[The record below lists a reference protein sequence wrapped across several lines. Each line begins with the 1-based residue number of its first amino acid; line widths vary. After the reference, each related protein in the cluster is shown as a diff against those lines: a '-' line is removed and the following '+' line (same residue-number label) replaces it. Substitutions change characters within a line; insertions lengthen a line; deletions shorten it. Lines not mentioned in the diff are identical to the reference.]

1 MLLRGEKVKCKVVTL
16 KFGEKRWECLDEGS
30 PDPVKGARNQIRRR
44 AKTKTE
50 AKQKVQNKIN
60 LLESEGLIS
69 SKKRKKTFDEV
80 AHEWIQAY
88 GAAGKKRGSVRI
100 REKDLNVLF
109 KHIAKVPI
117 EKK

>member
-50 AKQKVQNKIN
+50 AKQKVQNEIR
-60 LLESEGLIS
+60 
-69 SKKRKKTFDEV
+69 KRLKCL
-80 AHEWIQAY
+80 IQAHSQ
-88 GAAGKKRGSVRI
+88 GS
-100 REKDLNVLF
+100 D
-109 KHIAKVPI
+109 
-117 EKK
+117 